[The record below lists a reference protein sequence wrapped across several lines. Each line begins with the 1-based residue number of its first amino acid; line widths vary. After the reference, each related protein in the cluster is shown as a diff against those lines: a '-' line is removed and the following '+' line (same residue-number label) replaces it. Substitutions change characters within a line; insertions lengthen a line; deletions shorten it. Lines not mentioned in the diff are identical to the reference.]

1 MLHLLGC
8 DESVTHQ
15 DGQHNI
21 LEVVPQVGGVSAEE
35 DEVALY
41 QLQKSEIK
49 HSDSRPRLV
58 CSALRPCCA
67 ECQMKRPEKLLTV
80 FRSDFIP
87 TPASHGWQLT
97 PPLRWEGRKIY
108 RGRSDAGKKSWKVCN
123 NSNGLNPR
131 CQSWGTGLHVTRL
144 CWAGL
149 PL

>member
-1 MLHLLGC
+1 MIPSSLNVISLGC

-58 CSALRPCCA
+58 CSALS
-67 ECQMKRPEKLLTV
+67 LLRRV
-80 FRSDFIP
+80 P
-87 TPASHGWQLT
+87 NEA
-97 PPLRWEGRKIY
+97 
-108 RGRSDAGKKSWKVCN
+108 
-123 NSNGLNPR
+123 
-131 CQSWGTGLHVTRL
+131 TGEAADGVSQ
-144 CWAGL
+144 
-149 PL
+149 